1 MLINEVESIVGISKK
16 SIRYYE
22 DNGLLNLKRNKDNS
36 YRIYD
41 NEDIK

>member
-22 DNGLLNLKRNKDNS
+22 DNDGFNS
-36 YRIYD
+36 D
-41 NEDIK
+41 DDEEE